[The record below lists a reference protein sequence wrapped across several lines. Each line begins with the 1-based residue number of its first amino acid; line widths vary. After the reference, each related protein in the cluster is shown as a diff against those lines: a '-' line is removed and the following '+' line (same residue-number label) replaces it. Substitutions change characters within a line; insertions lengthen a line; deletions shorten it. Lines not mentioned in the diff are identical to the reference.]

1 MATASM
7 SGGHTAQPL
16 ARVTSRLGRVL
27 SLLVLTLGG
36 IFMMIPLVWMISAS
50 MMPLS
55 EVIKVPPVWFDISKW
70 SLDNYFETLVDLGFA
85 RYFLNSLLVAV
96 LITFAQLFTSSMAGY
111 AFAKFRFPGRNV
123 LFLVV
128 LSTMMIPF
136 QVIMIPLFLM
146 MIGLNLDN
154 TFAGLIVPAIV
165 SPFCIFM
172 LRQSMMAIPNALLEA
187 ARIDGASEFY
197 IFFRIVLPL
206 CRTPLA
212 ALGILIFLAS
222 WDDYIWP
229 LIITNSET
237 LWTLP
242 VGMSRL
248 TQQYL
253 SQTHLQM
260 AGASI
265 MFIPIL
271 IVFLLLQRHFI
282 QGIALSGL
290 KG

>member
-1 MATASM
+1 MATASI
-7 SGGHTAQPL
+7 SGAYAAQPL
-16 ARVTSRLGRVL
+16 ARVTSRLGRAL
-27 SLLVLTLGG
+27 SLVVLTLGG
-36 IFMMIPLVWMISAS
+36 ILMMIPLVWMISAS

-70 SLDNYFETLVDLGFA
+70 SLNNYFETLVDLGFA
-85 RYFLNSLLVAV
+85 RYFLNSLLVALV
-96 LITFAQLFTSSMAGY
+96 VTFAQLFTSSMAGY

-123 LFLVV
+123 LF
-128 LSTMMIPF
+128 

-154 TFAGLIVPAIV
+154 TLGGLILPAIV
-165 SPFCIFM
+165 SPFAIFM

-229 LIITNSET
+229 LIITNSEA

>member
-1 MATASM
+1 
-7 SGGHTAQPL
+7 
-16 ARVTSRLGRVL
+16 
-27 SLLVLTLGG
+27 
-36 IFMMIPLVWMISAS
+36 MM
-50 MMPLS
+50 
-55 EVIKVPPVWFDISKW
+55 
-70 SLDNYFETLVDLGFA
+70 
-85 RYFLNSLLVAV
+85 
-96 LITFAQLFTSSMAGY
+96 
-111 AFAKFRFPGRNV
+111 
-123 LFLVV
+123 
-128 LSTMMIPF
+128 
-136 QVIMIPLFLM
+136 
-146 MIGLNLDN
+146 
-154 TFAGLIVPAIV
+154 
-165 SPFCIFM
+165 
-172 LRQSMMAIPNALLEA
+172 RQSMMAIPNALLEA

-282 QGIALSGL
+282 EGIAMSGL